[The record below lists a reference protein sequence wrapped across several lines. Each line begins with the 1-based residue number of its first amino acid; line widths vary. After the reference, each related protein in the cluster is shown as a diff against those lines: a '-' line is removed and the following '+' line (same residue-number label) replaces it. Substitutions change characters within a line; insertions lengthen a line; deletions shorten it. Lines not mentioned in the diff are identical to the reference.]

1 MTLPGPKNLITDVP
15 GLRVGHAHDTRVA
28 SGVTV
33 LVLDP
38 PTVASVAVMGG
49 APGTRETD
57 LLTPD
62 AVVEAADAIVLAGGS
77 AFGLDAAAGVQAWAR
92 EQGRGFAVGPVRV
105 PIVPAAICFDLLN
118 GGDKDWGRHSPY
130 RELGFVAAEA
140 ASETFDLGSAGAGYG
155 ATTVDLK
162 GGVGSASA
170 ITASGFRV
178 GALAVVNA
186 IGSTVANG
194 GPHFLAAPYEEGSEF
209 GGLGLPPGLRLRAP
223 GWKGGGQPATTLA
236 VVATDAVLT
245 KAQARRLALAA
256 QGGLA
261 RSLTI
266 ANALFDGDIVFS
278 LATGRRPLGD
288 PAHDMVAIGAAA
300 ATCLARA
307 VARGVYEAQSW
318 PGSMPSWRD
327 RFGP

>member
-1 MTLPGPKNLITDVP
+1 MTVPGPRNLITDVP
-15 GLRVGHAHDTRVA
+15 GLAVGHAHDARLA

-38 PTVASVAVMGG
+38 PALASVAVMGG

-57 LLTPD
+57 LLAPD
-62 AVVEAADAIVLAGGS
+62 GVVEAVDAIALAGGS

-92 EQGRGFAVGPVRV
+92 ERGRGFAVGAVRV

-118 GGDKDWGRHSPY
+118 GGDKDWGRHPPY
-130 RELGFVAAEA
+130 RELGFAAAQSAGE
-140 ASETFDLGSAGAGYG
+140 EFDLGSAGAGYG

-170 ITASGFRV
+170 VTAGGFRV

-186 IGSTVANG
+186 IGSAVANG
-194 GPHFLAAPYEEGSEF
+194 GPHFLAAPYEVGREF
-209 GGLGLPPGLRLRAP
+209 GGLGLPPDLRLRVP

-236 VVATDAVLT
+236 VVATDAILS
-245 KAQARRLALAA
+245 KAQARRLAVAA

-266 ANALFDGDIVFS
+266 AHALLDGDTVFS
-278 LATGRRPLGD
+278 VATGRRPLADPIGD
-288 PAHDMVAIGAAA
+288 MIAIGSAA

-307 VARGVYEAQSW
+307 VARGVYEARPW
-318 PGSMPSWRD
+318 AGSLPSWRD
-327 RFGP
+327 RFGT